1 MELDCGIAR
10 KRIVGWL
17 NDELSLAREG
27 RAWVFEA
34 DGKTCRITADE
45 LENRTLG
52 VVSLERTLVVVEGD
66 ETTIDAF
73 MRLFTL
79 RFLSAGG

>member
-10 KRIVGWL
+10 RRIVGWL
-17 NDELSLAREG
+17 NDELSLARDG
-27 RAWVFEA
+27 RAWVYEA
-34 DGKTCRITADE
+34 DGKECRITAEE

-52 VVSLERTLVVVEGD
+52 TVSLERTLVVVEGD
-66 ETTIDAF
+66 EATTDAF

-79 RFLSAGG
+79 RFISAGG